1 MPPRSAHSSS
11 LRRATRLID
20 RDAERRELDSL
31 LEALCRGESRCL
43 VIRGEAGVGK
53 TALLEYLTQRAAD
66 CRVISVTAVQSEME
80 LAFASLH
87 QLCAPM
93 LDELELLPAPQR
105 NALRITF
112 GLHDGPVPDR
122 FLVGLAVLSVLAE
135 AAEDRPLVCVV
146 DDTQW
151 LDRVS
156 AQVLTFVARRLG
168 MESVGLVF
176 SARVPAGELTGL
188 PQLVIEGL
196 TGQDARALLDAVLT
210 EPVDTRVREEIIAE
224 TAGNPLALVELSR
237 GLTPGELAGGFG
249 LPGALALPDR
259 IEETFQRRISAL
271 PADARRLL
279 LLAAAEPLGE
289 PLLVWQ
295 AADNLGI
302 DRAAANP
309 AVDAGLVA
317 FGARVRFRH
326 PLVRSAVYHAASAQG
341 RQEAHRALAEVT
353 DPVLDPDR
361 RAWHRAQATPGP
373 DEEVAAELEG
383 SADRARARGG
393 FAAAAAFLER
403 AAVLTPDPAKRT
415 TRALA
420 AAQAKVQ
427 AGAVD
432 AGLDQLAMAETG
444 PLGEL
449 ERARAD
455 LVRAQVAY
463 VTRRGRDAPALL
475 LNAAKR
481 LKPIAPRL
489 ARATYMDAMMAA
501 LFAGRFAAP
510 GGSILDVARQ
520 VSAPS
525 GPALTASDLLLDG
538 LAANF
543 LQGYNASLP
552 ILRSALNAFVGDM
565 RADQEL
571 RGMPEATVVALVL
584 WDDDACEV
592 LFERWAKYCRK
603 AGALSELPIALNGQ
617 ALIRVLAG
625 DLSGA
630 ASLVEEVRAATD
642 ATGLEPGAFGAMALA
657 AFRGHEAEA
666 SSLIEASTSQA
677 LLRGEGGRLAAAA
690 WASAVRNNGLGRY
703 QNVLAA
709 AQQAS
714 ESPLDVIY
722 HYWALAELIEAAV
735 RSGQSAAATDAYR
748 RLAEMAAATAS
759 GWALGLQARSRALLA
774 DSEEAEEFY
783 EESIEHLGHTRMR
796 AELARAHLVYGEWL
810 RRQRRPGDARDRLR
824 AALDMFEAMG
834 MEAFPERARREL
846 RATGERR
853 ARKRSVSSQGELT
866 AQEAQVAKLAR
877 EGLSNPE
884 IGARLYISSRTAQYH
899 LSKVFTKLNITSRVQ
914 LEQVLT

>member
-1 MPPRSAHSSS
+1 
-11 LRRATRLID
+11 
-20 RDAERRELDSL
+20 
-31 LEALCRGESRCL
+31 

-53 TALLEYLTQRAAD
+53 TALLGYLTQRAAD

-80 LAFASLH
+80 LAFAALH

-151 LDRVS
+151 LDRAS

-196 TGQDARALLDAVLT
+196 TGQDARALLDTVLT
-210 EPVDTRVREEIIAE
+210 GPVDIRVREEIIAE
-224 TAGNPLALVELSR
+224 TGGNPLALVELSR

-279 LLAAAEPLGE
+279 LVAAAEPLGE

-309 AVDAGLVA
+309 AVDAGLVV

-326 PLVRSAVYHAASAQG
+326 PLVRSAIYHAASAQG

-361 RAWHRAQATPGP
+361 RAWHRAQAAPGP
-373 DEEVAAELEG
+373 DEEVAAELEC

-432 AGLDQLAMAETG
+432 AGLDLLAMAETG
-444 PLGEL
+444 PLGEF

-481 LKPIAPRL
+481 LEPIAPRL

-543 LQGYNASLP
+543 LQGYTASLP

-571 RGMPEATVVALVL
+571 RGMPEAPLVALHL

-592 LFERWAKYCRK
+592 LFGRWATYCRK

-666 SSLIEASTSQA
+666 SPSSKPARPKRYSEAK
-677 LLRGEGGRLAAAA
+677 EAA
-690 WASAVRNNGLGRY
+690 WRRPRGRAQCSTTASAVTRTLLPQPSRPARARWTWPTITGLWPSWSRPPCAVGKALQPPTPIAGSPRWPPPPPAAGHWACRRGRERCWPMARRLRSSMRRRLSTLVIPGCAPNLPAHTLYMENGCAV
-703 QNVLAA
+703 NAVLATPGTSC
-709 AQQAS
+709 AQLS
-714 ESPLDVIY
+714 TCSRRWRWRPFPSVRGESCGRPVREE
-722 HYWALAELIEAAV
+722 HESAV
-735 RSGQSAAATDAYR
+735 SAA
-748 RLAEMAAATAS
+748 
-759 GWALGLQARSRALLA
+759 
-774 DSEEAEEFY
+774 
-783 EESIEHLGHTRMR
+783 
-796 AELARAHLVYGEWL
+796 
-810 RRQRRPGDARDRLR
+810 
-824 AALDMFEAMG
+824 
-834 MEAFPERARREL
+834 
-846 RATGERR
+846 
-853 ARKRSVSSQGELT
+853 
-866 AQEAQVAKLAR
+866 
-877 EGLSNPE
+877 
-884 IGARLYISSRTAQYH
+884 
-899 LSKVFTKLNITSRVQ
+899 RVN
-914 LEQVLT
+914 